1 MLEAFLDFVLA
12 CDGGRRSES
21 WSLIL
26 DTLRWRID
34 LTIFHVSLFYR
45 TFITL
50 HIDAFKE
57 VLKFLKLNVFQ
68 CLFCFRLFQL
78 FSLDVFTNLDRLI
91 GFFLLFEIVAVL
103 GIWLRLVIGYQG
115 SLFTNSLV
123 LRLLP
128 FRDIIV
134 AVFPALCLIALRS
147 AAPIAM
153 TFAFPYW
160 LPRSIQ

>member
-12 CDGGRRSES
+12 CDGGCRSES
-21 WSLIL
+21 WSMIL

-34 LTIFHVSLFYR
+34 LTVFHVSLFYR
-45 TFITL
+45 TFTTL

-78 FSLDVFTNLDRLI
+78 FSLDVFTNLNSLI
-91 GFFLLFEIVAVL
+91 GFFLLFEVVAVL
-103 GIWLRLVIGYQG
+103 GIRLRLVIGHQG
-115 SLFTNSLV
+115 ISFTDPPV

-134 AVFPALCLIALRS
+134 AVFPALCLIALS
-147 AAPIAM
+147 STAPII
-153 TFAFPYW
+153 AFPYW